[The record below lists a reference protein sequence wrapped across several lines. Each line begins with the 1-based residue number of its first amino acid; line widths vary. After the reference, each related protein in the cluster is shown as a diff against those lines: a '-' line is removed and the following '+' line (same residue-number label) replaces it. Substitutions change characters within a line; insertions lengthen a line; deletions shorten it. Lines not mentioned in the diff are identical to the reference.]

1 MVAKTRDIGWIIG
14 SGRSPGEGNAT
25 HSSILAWEIPWREEP
40 GGLWSMESQS
50 VEHNLATKKQQV
62 HQSMDKN
69 KNYQL
74 YSTIELHKQLKMFIV
89 ICQHSNDSE
98 PSPFCVYLSSW
109 INNI

>member
-1 MVAKTRDIGWIIG
+1 MVAKTRDTGWIIG
-14 SGRSPGEGNAT
+14 SGRSHGEGNAT

-62 HQSMDKN
+62 HQSIDKN

-74 YSTIELHKQLKMFIV
+74 YSTIKLHKQLKIFIV

-98 PSPFCVYLSSW
+98 PSRFSVYISSG